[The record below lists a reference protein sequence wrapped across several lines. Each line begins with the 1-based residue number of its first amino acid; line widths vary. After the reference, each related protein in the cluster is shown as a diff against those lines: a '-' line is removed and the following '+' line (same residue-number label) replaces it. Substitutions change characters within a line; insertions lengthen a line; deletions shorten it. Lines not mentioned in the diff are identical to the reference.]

1 MYNKNHTAE
10 WGIAV
15 SMSKTNWD
23 RKNYLQ
29 LIAAV
34 ILVVGLA
41 SAVMIYFAAVKAEGN
56 DMYDPY
62 MSKSYRHSIRLYGG
76 KMTLLANDLHYWFL
90 SLWEGEQLAYTIGW
104 GSVLISGGLFWIAR
118 HMRSERKGSGQPPPE
133 D

>member
-41 SAVMIYFAAVKAEGN
+41 SAVMIYFAAVK
-56 DMYDPY
+56 
-62 MSKSYRHSIRLYGG
+62 L
-76 KMTLLANDLHYWFL
+76 
-90 SLWEGEQLAYTIGW
+90 
-104 GSVLISGGLFWIAR
+104 
-118 HMRSERKGSGQPPPE
+118 RK
-133 D
+133 